1 MLVRALLS
9 GNCIS
14 DMHDTAIRWRD
25 ITRTR
30 SCKVSFKRPISHTAD
45 SFVSPSWTNCSCGG
59 RNVRVEFPPPLIQL
73 VYGLSHLDVLP
84 GSLLGNQV
92 CYYRNCL
99 LPKHAPWYCSCFK
112 SAFSNAV
119 LLRHAAKPLLL
130 LHLLIVTSFAGRGAF
145 FSLLSNFL
153 SSSHNLSSQALVYR
167 LRKELDD
174 ARMRDKRRPLLIYR
188 IST

>member
-1 MLVRALLS
+1 MTQPFGGGISLERGPARFHSRGQYRTQPTPSCPRRGPIALVE
-9 GNCIS
+9 
-14 DMHDTAIRWRD
+14 
-25 ITRTR
+25 
-30 SCKVSFKRPISHTAD
+30 
-45 SFVSPSWTNCSCGG
+45 GG
-59 RNVRVEFPPPLIQL
+59 MCVWNSPPLIQL
-73 VYGLSHLDVLP
+73 LYGLSHLDVLP

-188 IST
+188 ISK